1 MSFDMRAKP
10 FDLDDNAVRWVNDTF
25 NAMTQEEKIAQL
37 FVDMLWNDTGKQTAA
52 LLGRY
57 PSGGLRYNNRKPREL
72 YRQNAA
78 AQKNSRIPLL
88 IAANVEAGGNGAMT
102 GGTKIGEGIACAA
115 TGDTRS
121 AYEMGLYGCREA
133 AAVGCNWTFAPVVD
147 IDRNWRNC
155 VIPTRCF
162 GSDPDTVLEMAL
174 AYMKGANEAGV
185 ACCMKHF
192 PGDGCDDRDQHIVTT
207 VNDCTCEEWDASYG
221 KVYQGMIG
229 AGVPSIMVGHIQQ
242 PAYSRK
248 LRPGI
253 RDEEIMPATVAPEL
267 LQGLLREKL
276 GFNGLIITDATH
288 MVGLTGK
295 MRRSEFLPIAVQSG
309 CDMILYYRDHDED
322 LRFMRE
328 GLESG
333 QLTQER
339 LDEAVLR
346 VLAFKA
352 MLRLHEKQ
360 RTNALMPVE
369 EGLSV
374 IGCPEHRAAAA
385 RIIDRSITLVKNSRA
400 QLPITPQAHKRAILY
415 SVSSVSLAARVL
427 GKADKARE
435 YLAQE
440 LEKQGFS
447 VEVYRLN
454 PFKYLTPKGIN
465 GKKVLADI
473 PVLEFRKK
481 YDVVFVIA
489 DVQSFS
495 TTNERNLHW
504 SIPMG
509 PEIPWYAAEK
519 TTVFISVANP
529 FHLYDVP
536 MVPVCI
542 NTYNGSREAIRQ
554 AVEKITGKSEFKGN
568 SPVDA
573 FCGMWDTR
581 L

>member
-1 MSFDMRAKP
+1 
-10 FDLDDNAVRWVNDTF
+10 
-25 NAMTQEEKIAQL
+25 
-37 FVDMLWNDTGKQTAA
+37 
-52 LLGRY
+52 
-57 PSGGLRYNNRKPREL
+57 
-72 YRQNAA
+72 
-78 AQKNSRIPLL
+78 
-88 IAANVEAGGNGAMT
+88 
-102 GGTKIGEGIACAA
+102 
-115 TGDTRS
+115 
-121 AYEMGLYGCREA
+121 
-133 AAVGCNWTFAPVVD
+133 
-147 IDRNWRNC
+147 
-155 VIPTRCF
+155 
-162 GSDPDTVLEMAL
+162 
-174 AYMKGANEAGV
+174 
-185 ACCMKHF
+185 
-192 PGDGCDDRDQHIVTT
+192 
-207 VNDCTCEEWDASYG
+207 
-221 KVYQGMIG
+221 
-229 AGVPSIMVGHIQQ
+229 
-242 PAYSRK
+242 
-248 LRPGI
+248 
-253 RDEEIMPATVAPEL
+253 MPATVAPEL

-360 RTNALMPVE
+360 RTNALMPAE

-427 GKADKARE
+427 GKADKVRE

-473 PVLEFRKK
+473 PVLEFRK
-481 YDVVFVIA
+481 
-489 DVQSFS
+489 
-495 TTNERNLHW
+495 
-504 SIPMG
+504 
-509 PEIPWYAAEK
+509 
-519 TTVFISVANP
+519 
-529 FHLYDVP
+529 
-536 MVPVCI
+536 
-542 NTYNGSREAIRQ
+542 NT
-554 AVEKITGKSEFKGN
+554 
-568 SPVDA
+568 
-573 FCGMWDTR
+573 M
-581 L
+581 